1 MEKKKQQQV
10 FVVDDSAEVR
20 QSIQKR
26 LEEGG
31 YETVSFGDGLEMLTS
46 LRRLDDPPDLVIM
59 DIDMPRLDGFSTCRK
74 LREYE
79 ARKQL
84 NWSGR
89 DPLPVLLI
97 SSDDTLENRR
107 QGFRLGCIDFIA
119 KPFSP
124 DEILRS
130 VNSFLRPETAFAG
143 MSALV
148 VDDSQVV
155 RYLVGRCLARIG
167 LQIHEAGDGQT
178 AYEMLCDQ
186 NLDVDLVIVDYR
198 MPRMKGDEFVY
209 LVRRCPETA
218 HLPVLFLSS
227 EGDSDHIITM
237 FRAGASDYLVKPF
250 ISEELQAR
258 VKVHLQS
265 RLYLSQLEEM
275 NRNLYDL
282 AVRDSLTGLYNRRY
296 LMDFLTRIFARIVRS
311 GMDLGCVFF
320 DIDHFKRIN
329 DSQGHDFGDH
339 VLAEIGALVR
349 RLVRGGDLAVRYG
362 GEEFVLIL
370 PRAGLG
376 ACIGVAE
383 RLRSSIESH
392 RFTSGDKSCRVTI
405 SAGVATVLNDNP
417 ASASEL
423 IQLADRLLYVAKSRG
438 RNQVAPKLVV
448 EEEV

>member
-1 MEKKKQQQV
+1 MEKKKQQV
-10 FVVDDSAEVR
+10 FVVDDSAQVR
-20 QSIQKR
+20 QSIQDQ

-31 YETVSFGDGLEMLTS
+31 YEAVPFADGLEMISS
-46 LRRLDDPPDLVIM
+46 LVWMSEPPDLVIM
-59 DIDMPRLDGFSTCRK
+59 DIDMPRLDGFSACKK
-74 LREYE
+74 LRKYE
-79 ARKQL
+79 AQGRLK
-84 NWSGR
+84 WSGR
-89 DPLPVLLI
+89 DPVPIVLI
-97 SSDDTLENRR
+97 SSSDTLENRR
-107 QGFRLGCIDFIA
+107 RGFRLGSIDFLA
-119 KPFSP
+119 KPFTP
-124 DEILRS
+124 EELLRVVDS
-130 VNSFLRPETAFAG
+130 CLRPETTFAG
-143 MSALV
+143 MSALI

-155 RYLVGRCLARIG
+155 RHLVARCLARIG
-167 LQIHEAGDGQT
+167 LQTYEAEDGQA

-218 HLPVLFLSS
+218 QLPVLFLSS
-227 EGDSDHIITM
+227 EGDSNHIITM

-250 ISEELQAR
+250 ITEELQAR

-265 RLYLSQLEEM
+265 RLYLSRLEEM

-296 LMDFLTRIFARIVRS
+296 LMDFLTRIFTRIVRS

-320 DIDHFKRIN
+320 DIDHFKKIN
-329 DSQGHDFGDH
+329 DSLGHDFGDH
-339 VLAEIGALVR
+339 VLAEIGGLVR

-370 PRAGLG
+370 PRAGLN

-383 RLRSSIESH
+383 RLRASIEAYWFSQ
-392 RFTSGDKSCRVTI
+392 GDDSCRVTI
-405 SAGVATVLNDNP
+405 SAGVATVLNDHP
-417 ASASEL
+417 ASANEL

-438 RNQVAPKLVV
+438 RNQVAPMLAV
-448 EEEV
+448 EEER

>member
-1 MEKKKQQQV
+1 METKRQQQV
-10 FVVDDSAEVR
+10 FVVDDSATVR
-20 QSIQKR
+20 QTIEKQ

-31 YETVSFGDGLEMLTS
+31 YQAVPFCDGLEMISS
-46 LRRLDDPPDLVIM
+46 LRWMDEPPDLVIM

-74 LREYE
+74 LRRYE
-79 ARKQL
+79 AEGVLK
-84 NWSGR
+84 WSGET
-89 DPLPVLLI
+89 PLPVLLI
-97 SSDDTLENRR
+97 SSNDTLENRR
-107 QGFRLGCIDFIA
+107 RGFRLGCIDFIA

-124 DEILRS
+124 AEILEVVDS
-130 VNSFLRPETAFAG
+130 VLRPEATFAG

-155 RYLVGRCLARIG
+155 RHLVTRCLARIG
-167 LQIHEAGDGQT
+167 LQTHEAEDGQA

-186 NLDVDLVIVDYR
+186 YLDVDLVIVDYR
-198 MPRMKGDEFVY
+198 MPRMKGDEFIY

-218 HLPVLFLSS
+218 QLPVLFLSS
-227 EGDSDHIITM
+227 EGDTEHIITM

-250 ISEELQAR
+250 LSEELQAR

-265 RLYLSQLEEM
+265 RLYLARLEEM

-320 DIDHFKRIN
+320 DLDHFKRIN
-329 DSQGHDFGDH
+329 DSLGHDFGDH
-339 VLAEIGALVR
+339 VLAEIGSLVR
-349 RLVRGGDLAVRYG
+349 RQIRGGDLAVRYG
-362 GEEFVLIL
+362 GEEFVLVL
-370 PRAGLG
+370 PRTGLR
-376 ACIGVAE
+376 ACVGVAE
-383 RLRSSIESH
+383 RLRAGIEAH
-392 RFTSGDKSCRVTI
+392 RFAADGKSCRVTI

-438 RNQVAPKLVV
+438 RNRVAPMLPA
-448 EEEV
+448 EEKV